1 MMFAIIKSGGRQLR
15 VEPGTVVSVDHRAEP
30 DGEAIT
36 FDNVLF
42 VSTDDGGFV
51 SGSPRVA
58 GATVTGIIDGQTKG
72 TKIRVFVKKR
82 RKGMR
87 RTLGH
92 RAQFTNVRITGIET
106 A

>member
-1 MMFAIIKSGGRQLR
+1 MMYAIIKSGGRQLR

-36 FDNVLF
+36 FDDVLF

-51 SGSPRVA
+51 SGSPRVT
-58 GATVTGIIDGQTKG
+58 GATVTGVIDGQTQGK
-72 TKIRVFVKKR
+72 KIRVFMKKR